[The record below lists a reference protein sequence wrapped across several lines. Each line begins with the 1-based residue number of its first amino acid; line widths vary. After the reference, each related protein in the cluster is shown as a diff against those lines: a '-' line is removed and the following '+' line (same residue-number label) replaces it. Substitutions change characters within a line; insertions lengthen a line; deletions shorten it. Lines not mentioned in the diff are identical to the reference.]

1 MHYYR
6 FHVGDYLSATSH
18 LTDTEDLCYRRL
30 LDMYYTTEAGIPTDL
45 DRVARRVRMP
55 RETVEVVLRDFFK
68 ETSDGWIQDRCEQ
81 EIAGYHD
88 LAEIARENGKRGGRP
103 KKPSGFPA
111 GSQRD
116 AAGYPAGTEQEPNG
130 NPTGTQQEPAG
141 NPTATQTKANQE
153 PITSN
158 QEPVTNNEEVETPAT
173 DARMCPPD
181 WQPSR
186 ELAAYACG
194 VLKELA
200 LNKEI
205 LHFRAYKWRR
215 PVQDWDDAW
224 RRWVQ
229 QAAKSGS
236 YAKQE
241 WH

>member
-1 MHYYR
+1 MHFYK
-6 FHVGDYLSATSH
+6 FHVGDYLSSTSH
-18 LTDTEDLCYRRL
+18 LTEAEDLAYRRL
-30 LDMYYTTEAGIPTDL
+30 LDMYYTSEAPIPADL
-45 DRVARRVRMP
+45 ERVSRRLRMP
-55 RETVEVVLRDFFK
+55 QEVIESVLRDFF
-68 ETSDGWIQDRCEQ
+68 TLSDEGWRQSRCDAT
-81 EIAGYHD
+81 I
-88 LAEIARENGKRGGRP
+88 LAYQGKSGANKANGKRGGRP
-103 KKPSGFPA
+103 KKPTENPVGFDSVSGNN
-111 GSQRD
+111 RT
-116 AAGYPAGTEQEPNG
+116 GTQQEPNG
-130 NPTGTQQEPAG
+130 NPDESEPKG
-141 NPTATQTKANQE
+141 NHKPLTTNHEPLTTK
-153 PITSN
+153 
-158 QEPVTNNEEVETPAT
+158 EEETPAT